1 MRILGIVRKNY
12 LHNWIFKK
20 FKGRLFKN
28 YKKKNNNNELYL
40 HREIIIQVNK
50 DSLRK

>member
-12 LHNWIFKK
+12 LYNWIFKK

-28 YKKKNNNNELYL
+28 YKKKNNNEIYL
-40 HREIIIQVNK
+40 HTEIIIQVNK